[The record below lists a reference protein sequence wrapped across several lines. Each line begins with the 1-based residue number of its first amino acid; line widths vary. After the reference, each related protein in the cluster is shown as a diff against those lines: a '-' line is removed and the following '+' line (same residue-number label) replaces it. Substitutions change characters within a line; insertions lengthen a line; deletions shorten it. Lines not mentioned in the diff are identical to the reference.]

1 LRFAIGQYDGCDT
14 LLSCAQATVLAARR
28 ARRAARAATQI
39 ATGGS
44 TAIGVLPDALTAEHR
59 VQHGSRD

>member
-28 ARRAARAATQI
+28 ARRAARAATQLEGGTLEI
-39 ATGGS
+39 ATVGS
-44 TAIGVLPDALTAEHR
+44 TAIGVLPDALTA
-59 VQHGSRD
+59 